1 MLHRRSS
8 HAVTLLQD
16 GVLITGGGAGGG
28 RPWRHSRLRQ
38 AQIFDPSLNAIVAAG
53 LMSKPRE
60 NHEALLLNNGKVLV
74 VGGRTANTF
83 SDAGDS
89 LISVVE
95 LYDVNTFVFI
105 FVGRLHYAREAP
117 EVAPLGAGG
126 AVVCL
131 GETDVF
137 RDVALSNRIALVEYC
152 DGTKT
157 HRAKSVAHTASVDE
171 VLYCLFNIGRK

>member
-1 MLHRRSS
+1 M
-8 HAVTLLQD
+8 
-16 GVLITGGGAGGG
+16 LITVGGACGG
-28 RPWRHSRLRQ
+28 RPWRHACLRQ
-38 AQIFDPSLNAIVAAG
+38 AEIFDSRLNTIVAAG

-74 VGGRTANTF
+74 V
-83 SDAGDS
+83 
-89 LISVVE
+89 E

-117 EVAPLGAGG
+117 EVVPLGAGG
-126 AVVCL
+126 AVICL

-157 HRAKSVAHTASVDE
+157 HRAKSVVHTASLDE
-171 VLYCLFNIGRK
+171 VLYCLFNIRRKE